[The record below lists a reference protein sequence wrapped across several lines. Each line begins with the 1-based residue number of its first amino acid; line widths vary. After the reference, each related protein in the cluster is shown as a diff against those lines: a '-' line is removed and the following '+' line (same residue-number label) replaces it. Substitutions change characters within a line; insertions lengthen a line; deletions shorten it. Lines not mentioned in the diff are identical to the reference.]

1 MRGDFMFIA
10 KLKSG
15 KIISILHSSEEVIDE
30 LKRKARFIARL
41 VNKN

>member
-1 MRGDFMFIA
+1 MFIA

-30 LKRKARFIARL
+30 LKKERPVL
-41 VNKN
+41 LPVL